1 MKNGMNIE
9 ILLCLFIGYFL
20 LGDPLSL
27 GHLFKS
33 ELGKGALFL
42 IVMFF
47 SSYNII
53 YGLVS
58 LMVVIVLQDNNTFAL
73 DDLFN
78 DDKYKSSMS
87 AITETL
93 SQYKNCN
100 NGVCLEPFQEYMCN
114 KKGEACK
121 SSCTTCDMNFSY
133 LDKSD
138 PFHMEERLIKPVKSE
153 PFVNT
158 SSCEDA
164 TGYNI

>member
-1 MKNGMNIE
+1 MKTGMNVE
-9 ILLCLFIGYFL
+9 ILLFLFIGYFS

-27 GHLFKS
+27 GHFFKND
-33 ELGKGALFL
+33 LGKGVLFL
-42 IVMFF
+42 ILLFF

-58 LMVVIVLQDNNTFAL
+58 LMVVIVLEDSNTFAL
-73 DDLFN
+73 DELFHN
-78 DDKYKSSMS
+78 DNYKSSIY

-93 SQYKNCN
+93 TQYKKCN
-100 NGVCLEPFQEYMCN
+100 NGVCMEPFQEYMCN
-114 KKGEACK
+114 KKGDICK

-138 PFHMEERLIKPVKSE
+138 TFHMEEKLIKPVKSE
-153 PFVNT
+153 PYMNN